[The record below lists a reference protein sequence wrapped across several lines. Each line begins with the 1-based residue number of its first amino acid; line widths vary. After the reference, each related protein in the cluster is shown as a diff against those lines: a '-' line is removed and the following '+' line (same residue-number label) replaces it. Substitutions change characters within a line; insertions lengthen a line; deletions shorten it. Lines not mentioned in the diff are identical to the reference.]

1 METSLFGFH
10 GAWIIKS
17 PIHEDQ
23 RGYFREI
30 YKKTQTGIAEIDNFV
45 AKQCNF
51 SSSGK
56 NVLRGIHYSLAEE
69 GQAKWITCTS
79 GEILDVIVDLREN
92 SETFGRW
99 NARKLEADSGE
110 SIFISSGF
118 GHGFLSM
125 KENTTVTYL
134 LSTTYSPE
142 DEMSINPFDPTIS
155 IEWPCVTPILSRKDM
170 IAPSLLERMNSG
182 ELL

>member
-1 METSLFGFH
+1 MEINPFGLN

-17 PIHEDQ
+17 PVHDDH

-30 YKKTQTGIAEIDNFV
+30 YKKSQSGIAEIDNFV
-45 AKQCNF
+45 PKQCNF
-51 SSSGK
+51 SSSSK
-56 NVLRGIHYSLAEE
+56 NVLRGIHYSLAQE

-79 GEILDVIVDLREN
+79 GEILDVIVDLRVK
-92 SETFGRW
+92 SETFGHW
-99 NARKLEADSGE
+99 KAQKLEADSGE

-118 GHGFLSM
+118 GHSFLSM

-134 LSTTYSPE
+134 LSTIYSPE

-155 IEWPCVTPILSRKDM
+155 IEWPCATPILSEKDLH
-170 IAPSLLERMNSG
+170 APSLLERINSG
-182 ELL
+182 KLP